1 MVKESNMGRIYML
14 DEATINKIAA
24 GEVIE
29 RPASIVKELAENSI
43 DAGATAVSIEIQ
55 EGGKSYINVSDNGCG
70 ILKEDAEQVFFR
82 HATSKIKSSNDLQGI
97 LTLGF
102 RGEAMASIAAVSEV
116 ELKTKVEED
125 GSGSHIVIKGGKIL
139 ENNAI
144 GYPTGTSVTVRNL
157 FYNTPARLKFMKSDT
172 AEQGAIVDIVEKLA
186 LSNTGISIKLTVNNK
201 VVLHTPGNGDLLSVV
216 LCIYGKNIA
225 KAMLPLEHSNDIVS
239 IEGYI
244 GKPEI
249 AKGNSTYM
257 TFSVNG
263 RFIKNRVMAEAMRQ
277 AYKTL
282 LMNNRY
288 PFSVINIRIKSDML
302 DVNVHPTKQEIKFS
316 DERAIFNT
324 LYVAVKNCLN
334 SSSLVFESLEEPS
347 AASASPVE
355 EYKNIGSYVPKA
367 FENRNDYS
375 AFDRKPQKESIEQL
389 SIKEAGNA
397 PVADSYS
404 KHYEYGKSSIRQ
416 DAATDTG
423 MEDIREAKPEA
434 SDNQRT
440 LDISIIGQLFGTYV
454 LGQHDDTFYLIDQH
468 AAHERIMF
476 EYIREKYNSRDIPMQ
491 ELMMPIIVELSPVE
505 KLLYTDNS
513 LVFQNLGFEI
523 EWFGENTLAIR
534 AIPIIM
540 GEPCTGEFF
549 SNILDSIGETSSNSV
564 SPLEK
569 IIISMACKNAIK
581 AGDSITPEETRELI
595 NRLMKTKQP
604 YTCPHGRPTIIT
616 MSRYELEK
624 KFKRII

>member
-1 MVKESNMGRIYML
+1 MGKIYVL

-43 DAGATAVSIEIQ
+43 DAGATAISIEIQ
-55 EGGKSYINVSDNGCG
+55 EGGKAYINVSDNGCG
-70 ILKEDAEQVFFR
+70 IMKEDIEHVFFR
-82 HATSKIKSSNDLQGI
+82 HATSKIKSSNDLLGI

-116 ELKTKVEED
+116 ELKTKAEED
-125 GSGSHIVIKGGKIL
+125 TSGSHIIIKGGKQIDSTD
-139 ENNAI
+139 I

-157 FYNTPARLKFMKSDT
+157 FFNTPARLKFLKSDT
-172 AEQGAIVDIVEKLA
+172 SEQGAIVDIVEKLA
-186 LSNTGISIKLTVNNK
+186 LTNTGISMKLTVNNK
-201 VVLHTPGNGDLLSVV
+201 VVLHTPGNGDLLSVI

-225 KAMLPLEHSNDIVS
+225 KAMLPLDYSNDIIS
-239 IEGYI
+239 IDGYI

-257 TFSVNG
+257 TFSINK
-263 RFIKNRVMAEAMRQ
+263 RYIKNRMMAEAMKQ

-288 PFSVINIRIKSDML
+288 PFSVINIDIKSDMI

-316 DERAIFNT
+316 DDRAIFNT

-334 SSSLVFESLEEPS
+334 SNKLIFESFEDSTEPQ
-347 AASASPVE
+347 AAAGTPYQNTRSEASTIFE
-355 EYKNIGSYVPKA
+355 RRTEYEPAKINFDQLSFKN
-367 FENRNDYS
+367 ENASTPRVDSFQKQFNY
-375 AFDRKPQKESIEQL
+375 DRKPEQEVIEETQQKL
-389 SIKEAGNA
+389 
-397 PVADSYS
+397 
-404 KHYEYGKSSIRQ
+404 H
-416 DAATDTG
+416 
-423 MEDIREAKPEA
+423 
-434 SDNQRT
+434 T
-440 LDISIIGQLFGTYV
+440 LELNVIGQLFGTYV
-454 LGQHDDTFYLIDQH
+454 LGQQEDTFYLIDQH

-476 EYIREKYNSRDIPMQ
+476 ENIREKYNTKSISMQ
-491 ELMMPIIVELSPVE
+491 ELMMPIIIELSPAE
-505 KLLYTDNS
+505 KLLYSENS
-513 LVFQNLGFEI
+513 LIFQNLGFEI

-549 SNILDSIGETSSNSV
+549 SNILDSLKEAGGSSS

-595 NRLMKTKQP
+595 DRLMKTNQP

-616 MSRYELEK
+616 MSKYELEK

>member
-1 MVKESNMGRIYML
+1 MGKIYVL

-29 RPASIVKELAENSI
+29 RPASIVKELAENSV
-43 DAGATAVSIEIQ
+43 DAGATAISIEIQ
-55 EGGKSYINVSDNGCG
+55 EGGKAYINVSDNGCG
-70 ILKEDAEQVFFR
+70 IMKEDMEHVFFR
-82 HATSKIKSSNDLQGI
+82 HATSKIKSSKDLQGI

-116 ELKTKVEED
+116 ELTTKADED
-125 GSGSHIVIKGGKIL
+125 TAGSRVIIKGGKLI
-139 ENNAI
+139 ENTDI

-157 FYNTPARLKFMKSDT
+157 FFNTPARLKFLKSDT
-172 AEQGAIVDIVEKLA
+172 SEQGAIVDIVEKLA
-186 LSNTGISIKLTVNNK
+186 LTNTGISMKLTVNNK
-201 VVLHTPGNGDLLSVV
+201 VVLHTPGNGDLLSVI
-216 LCIYGKNIA
+216 LCIYGKSMA
-225 KAMLPLEHSNDIVS
+225 KAMLPLDYSNDIIS
-239 IEGYI
+239 IDGYI

-257 TFSVNG
+257 TFSIN
-263 RFIKNRVMAEAMRQ
+263 RRYIKNRMMAEAMKQ

-288 PFSVINIRIKSDML
+288 PFSVINIDIKSDMI

-316 DERAIFNT
+316 DDRAIFNT

-334 SSSLVFESLEEPS
+334 NNRLIFESFGDTSEPQAATAAAYQNTRSEASTIFERKGEYEPAKNNFDQLSFRNEEATTPRIDS
-347 AASASPVE
+347 FQKQFN
-355 EYKNIGSYVPKA
+355 Y
-367 FENRNDYS
+367 
-375 AFDRKPQKESIEQL
+375 DRKPETSEPQKE
-389 SIKEAGNA
+389 
-397 PVADSYS
+397 V
-404 KHYEYGKSSIRQ
+404 RQ
-416 DAATDTG
+416 
-423 MEDIREAKPEA
+423 MPH
-434 SDNQRT
+434 T
-440 LDISIIGQLFGTYV
+440 LEINIIGQLFGTYV
-454 LGQHDDTFYLIDQH
+454 LGQQEDTFYLIDQH
-468 AAHERIMF
+468 AAHQRIMF
-476 EYIREKYNSRDIPMQ
+476 ENIKEKYNTRSISMQ
-491 ELMMPIIVELSPVE
+491 ELMIPIIIELSPAE
-505 KLLYTDNS
+505 KLLYSENS
-513 LVFQNLGFEI
+513 LIFQNLGFEI

-549 SNILDSIGETSSNSV
+549 SNILDSLREAGGSAT

-595 NRLMKTKQP
+595 DRLMKTNQP

>member
-1 MVKESNMGRIYML
+1 MGRIYLL

-29 RPASIVKELAENSI
+29 RPASIIKELAENSI
-43 DAGATAVSIEIQ
+43 DAGATAISIEVQ

-70 ILKEDAEQVFFR
+70 ILKEDVEQVFFR

-116 ELKTKVEED
+116 ELKTKAED
-125 GSGSHIVIKGGKIL
+125 DSSGSHILIKGGKFL

-144 GYPTGTSVTVRNL
+144 GYPTGTSVTVRDL
-157 FYNTPARLKFMKSDT
+157 FYNTPARLKFLKSDT

-201 VVLHTPGNGDLLSVV
+201 VVLHTPGNGDLLSVI

-239 IEGYI
+239 LEGYI

-249 AKGNSTYM
+249 GKGNSTYM
-257 TFSVNG
+257 TFSING
-263 RFIKNRVMAEAMRQ
+263 RYVKNRMMAEAMRQ

-288 PFSVINIRIKSDML
+288 PFSVINLNIKSDML

-324 LYVAVKNCLN
+324 LYAAVKNCLN
-334 SSSLVFESLEEPS
+334 SSNLIFESLEEPV
-347 AASASPVE
+347 AASASPIAD
-355 EYKNIGSYVPKA
+355 YRNNSSYVSQA

-375 AFDRKPQKESIEQL
+375 AFDRKPQKEKIEQL
-389 SIKEAGNA
+389 SIEEATTA
-397 PVADSYS
+397 PLTDSYS
-404 KHYEYGKSSIRQ
+404 KHYEYEKRSSKQEAIP
-416 DAATDTG
+416 DTR
-423 MEDIREAKPEA
+423 MEGVREAKPEA
-434 SDNQRT
+434 VDNQRA

-454 LGQHDDTFYLIDQH
+454 LGQHEDTFYLIDQH
-468 AAHERIMF
+468 AAHERIMY

-491 ELMMPIIVELSPVE
+491 ELMMPIIVELSPAE
-505 KLLYTDNS
+505 KLLYSDNS

-549 SNILDSIGETSSNSV
+549 SNILDSIRDTTAAA

>member
-1 MVKESNMGRIYML
+1 MGKIYVL

-43 DAGATAVSIEIQ
+43 DAGAAAISIEIQ
-55 EGGKSYINVSDNGCG
+55 DGGKSYINVSDNGCG
-70 ILKEDAEQVFFR
+70 IMKEDIEHVFFR

-116 ELKTKVEED
+116 ELRTKSEED
-125 GSGSHIVIKGGKIL
+125 SSGSLVVIKGGKLI
-139 ENNAI
+139 ENSDI

-157 FYNTPARLKFMKSDT
+157 FFNTPARLKFLKSDT
-172 AEQGAIVDIVEKLA
+172 SEQAAIVDIVEKLA

-201 VVLHTPGNGDLLSVV
+201 VVLHTPGNGDLLSVI

-225 KAMLPLEHSNDIVS
+225 KAMLPLKHANDIIS

-249 AKGNSTYM
+249 ARGNSTYM
-257 TFSVNG
+257 TFSINK
-263 RFIKNRVMAEAMRQ
+263 RYIKNRMLSEAMKQ
-277 AYKTL
+277 AYKNL

-288 PFSVINIRIKSDML
+288 PFSVININIKSDML
-302 DVNVHPTKQEIKFS
+302 DVNVHPTKQEVKFS
-316 DERAIFNT
+316 DDRAVFNT
-324 LYVAVKNCLN
+324 LYIAVKNCLN
-334 SSSLVFESLEEPS
+334 NNRLIFESFEE
-347 AASASPVE
+347 ASDSREAQVQ
-355 EYKNIGSYVPKA
+355 EYKNVSSGAPSINETKDAYEPPIVNYDQLTFTKAAAPGVESYQKQ
-367 FENRNDYS
+367 
-375 AFDRKPQKESIEQL
+375 FDFNSRSESKSEADEIHEEPQQKQHNLEIQ
-389 SIKEAGNA
+389 
-397 PVADSYS
+397 
-404 KHYEYGKSSIRQ
+404 
-416 DAATDTG
+416 
-423 MEDIREAKPEA
+423 
-434 SDNQRT
+434 
-440 LDISIIGQLFGTYV
+440 IIGQLFGTYV
-454 LGQHDDTFYLIDQH
+454 LGQLEDTFYLIDQH

-476 EYIREKYNSRDIPMQ
+476 EHIREKYNTKSISMQ
-491 ELMMPIIVELSPVE
+491 ELLMPIIIELSPAE
-505 KLLYTDNS
+505 KLLYSENS
-513 LVFQNLGFEI
+513 LIFQNLGFEI

-534 AIPIIM
+534 AIPLIM

-549 SNILDSIGETSSNSV
+549 SDILDSLKESTGNAV

-581 AGDSITPEETRELI
+581 AGDRITPEETRELI
-595 NRLMKTKQP
+595 ERLMKTKQP

-616 MSRYELEK
+616 MSKYELEK
-624 KFKRII
+624 KFKRVL

>member
-1 MVKESNMGRIYML
+1 MGKIYLL

-43 DAGATAVSIEIQ
+43 DAGAAAISIEIQ
-55 EGGKSYINVSDNGCG
+55 EGGKAYINVSDNGCG
-70 ILKEDAEQVFFR
+70 IMKEDIEHVFFR
-82 HATSKIKSSNDLQGI
+82 HATSKLKSSEDLHKGI
-97 LTLGF
+97 PTLGF

-116 ELKTKVEED
+116 ELKTKAEED
-125 GSGSHIVIKGGKIL
+125 ASGSHVTIKGGKLIDSTD
-139 ENNAI
+139 I

-157 FYNTPARLKFMKSDT
+157 FFNTPARLKFLKSDT
-172 AEQGAIVDIVEKLA
+172 SEQGAIVDIVEKFA
-186 LSNTGISIKLTVNNK
+186 LTNTGISMKLTVNNK
-201 VVLHTPGNGDLLSVV
+201 VVLHTPGNGDLLSVI
-216 LCIYGKNIA
+216 LCIYGKNIT
-225 KAMLPLEHSNDIVS
+225 KAMLPLEYSNDIIS

-257 TFSVNG
+257 TFSINK
-263 RFIKNRVMAEAMRQ
+263 RYIKNRMMAEAMKQ

-288 PFSVINIRIKSDML
+288 PFSIINIDIKSEMI

-316 DERAIFNT
+316 DDRAIFNT
-324 LYVAVKNCLN
+324 LYLAVKNCLN
-334 SSSLVFESLEEPS
+334 NNRLIFESFED
-347 AASASPVE
+347 ASE
-355 EYKNIGSYVPKA
+355 
-367 FENRNDYS
+367 
-375 AFDRKPQKESIEQL
+375 
-389 SIKEAGNA
+389 
-397 PVADSYS
+397 
-404 KHYEYGKSSIRQ
+404 
-416 DAATDTG
+416 T
-423 MEDIREAKPEA
+423 REAPAAQYQNARSGASDYRNTRSVPVNMFDKRAGYEPKKNEQASEPIIKSFNKKYEHDMKPEA
-434 SDNQRT
+434 SGVHEKAIQKPHVFSIN
-440 LDISIIGQLFGTYV
+440 IIGQLFGTYV
-454 LGQHDDTFYLIDQH
+454 LGQQEDTFYLIDQH

-476 EYIREKYNSRDIPMQ
+476 EYIKEKYNTKSIAMQ
-491 ELMMPIIVELSPVE
+491 ELLMPIIIELSPAE
-505 KLLYTDNS
+505 KLLYSENT
-513 LVFQNLGFEI
+513 LIFQNLGFEI

-549 SNILDSIGETSSNSV
+549 SNILDSLNEPGGNAS

-581 AGDSITPEETRELI
+581 AGDSITQEETRELI
-595 NRLMKTKQP
+595 ERLMKTSQP

-616 MSRYELEK
+616 MSKYELEK

>member
-1 MVKESNMGRIYML
+1 MGKIYLL

-29 RPASIVKELAENSI
+29 RPASIVKELSENSI

-55 EGGKSYINVSDNGCG
+55 EGGKTYINVSDNGCG
-70 ILKEDAEQVFFR
+70 ILKEDMDHVFFR

-116 ELKTKVEED
+116 ELKTKAEED
-125 GSGSHIVIKGGKIL
+125 TAGSHVMIKGGKFI
-139 ENNAI
+139 ENTDI

-157 FYNTPARLKFMKSDT
+157 FFNTPARLKFLKSDT

-186 LSNTGISIKLTVNNK
+186 LTNTGISIKLTVNNK
-201 VVLHTPGNGDLLSVV
+201 VVLHTPGNGDLLSVI

-225 KAMLPLEHSNDIVS
+225 KAMLPIEYSNEIIS

-257 TFSVNG
+257 TFSINKRHV
-263 RFIKNRVMAEAMRQ
+263 KNRMMAEAMKQ

-288 PFSVINIRIKSDML
+288 PFSIINVDIKSDMI
-302 DVNVHPTKQEIKFS
+302 DVNVHPAKQEIKFS
-316 DERAIFNT
+316 DDRAIFNT
-324 LYVAVKNCLN
+324 LFIAVKNCLN
-334 SSSLVFESLEEPS
+334 NSRLIFESFEASTEKTETPNREYQNTRSDTSHMFERKNEYIPNKEKYEQFSLEGMKT
-347 AASASPVE
+347 SPGVE
-355 EYKNIGSYVPKA
+355 NYQKQ
-367 FENRNDYS
+367 FDYDKKTES
-375 AFDRKPQKESIEQL
+375 TETKQQKEE
-389 SIKEAGNA
+389 
-397 PVADSYS
+397 
-404 KHYEYGKSSIRQ
+404 SSH
-416 DAATDTG
+416 
-423 MEDIREAKPEA
+423 
-434 SDNQRT
+434 T
-440 LDISIIGQLFGTYV
+440 LDINIIGQLFGTYV
-454 LGQHDDTFYLIDQH
+454 LGQQEDTFYLIDQH

-476 EYIREKYNSRDIPMQ
+476 EYIKEKYNTKAIPMQ
-491 ELMMPIIVELSPVE
+491 ELMMPIIIELSPAE
-505 KLLYTDNS
+505 KVLYTENI
-513 LVFQNLGFEI
+513 LIFQNLGFEI
-523 EWFGENTLAIR
+523 EWFGESTLAIR

-549 SNILDSIGETSSNSV
+549 SNILDSIRDSTSHNA

-569 IIISMACKNAIK
+569 IIISMSCKNAIK
-581 AGDSITPEETRELI
+581 AGDSITPEETSELI
-595 NRLMKTKQP
+595 ARLMKTKQP

-616 MSRYELEK
+616 MSKYELEK

>member
-1 MVKESNMGRIYML
+1 MGRIYML

-70 ILKEDAEQVFFR
+70 ILKEDVEQVFFR

-116 ELKTKVEED
+116 ELKTKAEED
-125 GSGSHIVIKGGKIL
+125 TSGSHIIIKGGKIL
-139 ENNAI
+139 ENNAV

-157 FYNTPARLKFMKSDT
+157 FFNTPARLKFLKSDT

-201 VVLHTPGNGDLLSVV
+201 VVLHTPGNGDLLSVI

-225 KAMLPLEHSNDIVS
+225 KAMLRLEHSNDIVS

-263 RFIKNRVMAEAMRQ
+263 RYIKNRMMAEAMRQ

-288 PFSVINIRIKSDML
+288 PFSVINLNIKSDML

-316 DERAIFNT
+316 DEKAIFNT
-324 LYVAVKNCLN
+324 LYAAVRNCLN
-334 SSSLVFESLEEPS
+334 SSSLIFESLEEPVS
-347 AASASPVE
+347 TPAAPAEAYRNDS
-355 EYKNIGSYVPKA
+355 SYVSQA
-367 FENRNDYS
+367 FEKRNDYT
-375 AFDRKPQKESIEQL
+375 AMETKPQNGKFEQFSIEAL
-389 SIKEAGNA
+389 KST
-397 PVADSYS
+397 PVTDSYS
-404 KHYEYGKSSIRQ
+404 KQYQYERSSSRQ
-416 DAATDTG
+416 GIVPEPRVEVIQEEKPDTL
-423 MEDIREAKPEA
+423 EK
-434 SDNQRT
+434 QRT

-454 LGQHDDTFYLIDQH
+454 LGQHEDTFYLIDQH

-491 ELMMPIIVELSPVE
+491 ELMMPIIVELSPAE
-505 KLLYTDNS
+505 KLLYSDNS
-513 LVFQNLGFEI
+513 LIFQNLGFEI

-549 SNILDSIGETSSNSV
+549 SNILDSIRDNAANAA

-595 NRLMKTKQP
+595 NRLMNTKQP

-624 KFKRII
+624 KFKRVI

>member
-1 MVKESNMGRIYML
+1 MGKIYLL

-29 RPASIVKELAENSI
+29 RPASIVKELVENSI
-43 DAGATAVSIEIQ
+43 DAGATAVGIELSD
-55 EGGKSYINVSDNGCG
+55 GGKTYINVSDNGCG
-70 ILKEDAEQVFFR
+70 IMKEDMEHVFFR
-82 HATSKIKSSNDLQGI
+82 HATSKIRSSEDLHKGI

-116 ELKTKVEED
+116 ELKTKSEED
-125 GSGSHIVIKGGKIL
+125 PSGSHVLIKGGKL
-139 ENNAI
+139 LDNTAI
-144 GYPTGTSVTVRNL
+144 GYPTGTSITVRNL
-157 FYNTPARLKFMKSDT
+157 FFNTPARLKFLKSDT
-172 AEQGAIVDIVEKLA
+172 SEQGAIVDIVEKLA
-186 LSNTGISIKLTVNNK
+186 LTNTGISMKLTVNNK
-201 VVLHTPGNGDLLSVV
+201 VVLHTPGNGDLLSVI
-216 LCIYGKNIA
+216 LCIYGNNIS
-225 KAMLPLEHSNDIVS
+225 KAMLPLEYSNDFIS

-257 TFSVNG
+257 TFSIN
-263 RFIKNRVMAEAMRQ
+263 RRYIKSRMMAEAMKQ

-288 PFSVINIRIKSDML
+288 PFSIINIDIKSDMI

-316 DERAIFNT
+316 DDRAIFNT
-324 LYVAVKNCLN
+324 LYLAVKNCLN
-334 SSSLVFESLEEPS
+334 NNRLIFENIEDMEVPQESNAE
-347 AASASPVE
+347 AH
-355 EYKNIGSYVPKA
+355 KNIHSYA
-367 FENRNDYS
+367 DSYRNVSSGNDT
-375 AFDRKPQKESIEQL
+375 AFDRKSAYEPAKVSYDQL
-389 SIKEAGNA
+389 SFNNA
-397 PVADSYS
+397 KAVSPEIDSFR
-404 KHYEYGKSSIRQ
+404 KQYEHEREHEHET
-416 DAATDTG
+416 A
-423 MEDIREAKPEA
+423 MIREEAVEKPH
-434 SDNQRT
+434 T
-440 LDISIIGQLFGTYV
+440 LAINIIGQLFGTYV
-454 LGQHDDTFYLIDQH
+454 LGQQEDIFYLIDQH

-476 EYIREKYNSRDIPMQ
+476 EYIKEKYNSRSISMQ
-491 ELMMPIIVELSPVE
+491 ELLMPIIIELSPAE
-505 KLLYTDNS
+505 KLLYSENS
-513 LVFQNLGFEI
+513 AIFQNLGFEI

-549 SNILDSIGETSSNSV
+549 SNILDSLKEPGGSAS

-595 NRLMKTKQP
+595 ERLMKTKQP

-616 MSRYELEK
+616 MSKYELEK